1 MDIGFE
7 FDDFDYENESYE
19 RSSFYVFTDTAK
31 LAVSWSKGWPD
42 EVLLYAPYSRRAGE
56 VKNESDESFI
66 ALDALEHV
74 YVMVKK
80 EPVSLKALFDYIR
93 GALEDFI
100 EDERAEYL
108 AELSMTDELSSAYWT
123 GRI

>member
-7 FDDFDYENESYE
+7 FDDFDFENESYE

-42 EVLLYAPYSRRAGE
+42 EVLLYAPYRRGLGDSGNDGRRAGE

-74 YVMVKK
+74 YVMIKK
-80 EPVSLKALFDYIR
+80 RFRNVLNYHSYLLVAFDPIVTLTVSHAT
-93 GALEDFI
+93 E
-100 EDERAEYL
+100 
-108 AELSMTDELSSAYWT
+108 
-123 GRI
+123 